1 MTAASST
8 DQALIQI
15 CSCAGSG
22 ETRARLATA
31 APRPTPLGQRR
42 ASGPGGRVPGDGV
55 SAALRM
61 VLVIEAPWS
70 EWSVSDARSGPPASR
85 RGNRQASSPGPRP
98 ETAAAR
104 RSTGSEVE
112 RQRGELGAG
121 GDAELG
127 ERVPQMKVDGAG

>member
-61 VLVIEAPWS
+61 VLVIEAPWMLS
-70 EWSVSDARSGPPASR
+70 CVSSR
-85 RGNRQASSPGPRP
+85 DLRVSR
-98 ETAAAR
+98 
-104 RSTGSEVE
+104 
-112 RQRGELGAG
+112 AG
-121 GDAELG
+121 GCFRLAGVEQVVDLAG
-127 ERVPQMKVDGAG
+127 EV